1 MTFHF
6 VRGILT
12 LHNQSVVSKVIFC
25 FIIILQ
31 VVSVSVFVGLVVACN
46 IGQPEVIRG
55 FCGASFYELKVHEYV
70 KCTDTNRF
78 QKRITPEKYFF
89 ECKIVKAE

>member
-1 MTFHF
+1 MTFRF

-31 VVSVSVFVGLVVACN
+31 VVSVSVFVGLVAACY

-55 FCGASFYELKVHEYV
+55 FVVPVFM
-70 KCTDTNRF
+70 N
-78 QKRITPEKYFF
+78 
-89 ECKIVKAE
+89 